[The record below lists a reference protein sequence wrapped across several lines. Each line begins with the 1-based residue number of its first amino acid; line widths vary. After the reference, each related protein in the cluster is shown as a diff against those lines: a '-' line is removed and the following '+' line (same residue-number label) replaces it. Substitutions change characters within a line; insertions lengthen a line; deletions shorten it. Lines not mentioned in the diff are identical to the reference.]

1 MTNNTAEAEITV
13 HIILYSVLNKNH
25 PIIFEVSL
33 IYLKNQTSRDLGIEH
48 LLIKIQPDPKR
59 ISFEQHIIEN
69 QLNNKDSIV
78 KDVHPKIAYGLILKF
93 ECMS

>member
-1 MTNNTAEAEITV
+1 M
-13 HIILYSVLNKNH
+13 
-25 PIIFEVSL
+25 
-33 IYLKNQTSRDLGIEH
+33 KNQTSRDLGIEH

-78 KDVHPKIAYGLILKF
+78 KDVHPKIAYGLNLKF
-93 ECMS
+93 ECMSWLFKLNRTKRSSSLAAEMWSKKRATNQVIPDKT